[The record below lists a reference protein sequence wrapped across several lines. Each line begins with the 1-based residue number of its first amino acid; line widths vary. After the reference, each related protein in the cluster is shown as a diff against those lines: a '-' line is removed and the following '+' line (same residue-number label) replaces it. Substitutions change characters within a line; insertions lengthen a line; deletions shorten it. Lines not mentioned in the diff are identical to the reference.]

1 MPLTARENAEI
12 DATNASGRLPAV
24 FAHGLWLLAGSWD
37 PWRSRF
43 EEKGYA
49 TLAPGW
55 PDDPESVEEARA
67 HPEALAGK
75 TVGEV
80 TDHYAEAIA
89 KLTRKPVVVGHSF
102 GGLIAQKL
110 AGLGLVAG
118 AVAIDPAPFR
128 GVLPLPFSALKA
140 SSPVLRNPG
149 NRNKAVALTYDQFR
163 YAFANAVP
171 EAEARSLYD
180 TYAVPAPGRPLFQA
194 AFANINPGSEASVVV
209 DNHDR
214 GPLLV
219 ISGERDHT
227 VPHSI
232 AHASY
237 KRHHRSSAP
246 SEFVEIHGRGHS
258 LVIDSGW
265 GEVADAALAFF
276 ERQGLTSDATAPPET
291 PEATAPPESPDPPA
305 G

>member
-1 MPLTARENAEI
+1 VTLTAREKTEV
-12 DATNASGRLPAV
+12 DAANASGRPPTV
-24 FAHGLWLLAGSWD
+24 FIHGLWLLAGSWD

-43 EEKGYA
+43 EEKGYT

-55 PDDPESVEEARA
+55 PDDPETVEEARA
-67 HPEALAGK
+67 HPEAFAGRS
-75 TVGEV
+75 VGQV
-80 TDHYAEAIA
+80 TDHYAEVIA
-89 KLTRKPVVVGHSF
+89 ELTRKPVVVGHSF

-118 AVAIDPAPFR
+118 AVAIDAAPFR

-140 SSPVLRNPG
+140 SSPVLRSPG
-149 NRNKAVALTYDQFR
+149 NRNKAVPLTFDQFR

-194 AFANINPGSEASVVV
+194 AFANLDPRTEASVVV

-227 VPHSI
+227 VPTSMSR
-232 AHASY
+232 AAY

-246 SEFVEIHGRGHS
+246 SEFVEMPGRGHS
-258 LVIDSGW
+258 LTIDSGW
-265 GEVADAALAFF
+265 TEVADAALAFF
-276 ERQGLTSDATAPPET
+276 ERQGLAPGAPDA
-291 PEATAPPESPDPPA
+291 PA